1 MGIDYNF
8 KNKSLKTLA
17 LTHVSYANEH
27 NTESNQ
33 RLEFL
38 GDSILSFI
46 VATYLYNKKPNMN
59 EGELTEYRA
68 LVVCEK
74 SLAQAAKAMDLGEEL
89 IMGNSEKLTG
99 GKDKPS
105 ILADAFEAILGAI
118 YLDGG
123 IDAARE
129 WAESHL
135 KEALLDPSSVRI
147 VNYKSELQTLIQQT
161 ARDRS
166 FVEYNL
172 IDRSG
177 PDHEPIFKVEAVYG
191 GKVIGHGSGTC
202 RKAAEQLAAK
212 EAYEARLLGRNSP

>member
-1 MGIDYNF
+1 MSINYKF
-8 KNKSLKTLA
+8 KDESLKRLA
-17 LTHVSYANEH
+17 LTHISYANEH
-27 NTESNQ
+27 NLQSNQ

-46 VATYLYNKKPNMN
+46 VATYLYENKSGMN

-74 SLAQAAKAMDLGEEL
+74 SLAIAAKAMNLGELL
-89 IMGNSEKLTG
+89 IMGNSEILTKG
-99 GKDKPS
+99 ADKPS

-123 IDAARE
+123 IEAARAWVLE
-129 WAESHL
+129 HL
-135 KEALLDPSSVRI
+135 KTALADPSSVKV

-172 IDRSG
+172 VERTG
-177 PDHEPIFKVEAVYG
+177 PDHEPMFTVEAVYG
-191 GKVIGHGSGTC
+191 GKVIGFGSGTN
-202 RKAAEQLAAK
+202 RKDAEQLAAK
-212 EAYEARLLGRNSP
+212 MAYEKAIDN

>member
-1 MGIDYNF
+1 MDYIF
-8 KNKSLKTLA
+8 KNESLKTLA

-27 NTESNQ
+27 NTDSNQ

-46 VATYLYNKKPNMN
+46 VATYLYNAKPDMN

-74 SLAQAAKAMDLGEEL
+74 SLAKAAKAMNLGELL

-105 ILADAFEAILGAI
+105 ILADAFEAVLGAI

-123 IDAARE
+123 IDAARS

-135 KEALLDPSSVRI
+135 KEALLDPSSVKI
-147 VNYKSELQTLIQQT
+147 INYKSELQTLIQQE

-172 IDRSG
+172 LERTG
-177 PDHEPIFKVEAVYG
+177 PDHEPTFKVEAVYG
-191 GKVIGHGSGTC
+191 GKVIGRGTGTN
-202 RKAAEQLAAK
+202 RKDAEQLAAK
-212 EAYEARLLGRNSP
+212 EAYEKMG

>member
-1 MGIDYNF
+1 MDYTF
-8 KNKSLKTLA
+8 KNESLKKLA

-27 NTESNQ
+27 NIESNQ

-46 VATYLYNKKPNMN
+46 VATYLYDKKPNMS

-74 SLAQAAKAMDLGEEL
+74 SLAQAAKRMNLGEFL
-89 IMGNSEKLTG
+89 IMGNSERLTNG
-99 GKDKPS
+99 ADKPS
-105 ILADAFEAILGAI
+105 ILADGFEALLGAI

-123 IDAARE
+123 IDAARA
-129 WAESHL
+129 WAEEHL
-135 KEALLDPSSVRI
+135 SEALLDPSSVKI

-172 IDRSG
+172 VERLG

-212 EAYEARLLGRNSP
+212 EAYEAMKK

>member
-1 MGIDYNF
+1 MPIDYTF
-8 KNKSLKTLA
+8 KDESLKTLA
-17 LTHVSYANEH
+17 LTHISYANEH
-27 NTESNQ
+27 NTCSNQ

-46 VATYLYNKKPNMN
+46 IATYLYREKPHMD

-74 SLAQAAKAMDLGEEL
+74 SLAQAAKAMDLGELL
-89 IMGNSEKLTG
+89 IMGNSEVLTG

-105 ILADAFEAILGAI
+105 ILADAFEAVLGAI

-123 IDAARE
+123 VEAARK
-129 WAESHL
+129 WAEQHL
-135 KEALLDPSSVRI
+135 EPALLDPSSVRV

-177 PDHEPIFKVEAVYG
+177 PDHEPIFKVEAVYN
-191 GKVIGHGSGTC
+191 GKVIGYGSGTN
-202 RKAAEQLAAK
+202 RKDAEQIAAK
-212 EAYEARLLGRNSP
+212 EAYEKAINN

>member
-1 MGIDYNF
+1 MGLDYNF
-8 KNKSLKTLA
+8 KNQKLRTLA
-17 LTHVSYANEH
+17 LTHISYANEH
-27 NTESNQ
+27 NVESNQ

-46 VATYLYNKKPNMN
+46 VATYLYGEKQNMN

-74 SLAQAAKAMDLGEEL
+74 SLAQAAKKMQLGELL
-89 IMGNSEKLTG
+89 IMGNSEKLTKG
-99 GKDKPS
+99 SDKPS

-123 IDAARE
+123 IDEARAWVE
-129 WAESHL
+129 KHL
-135 KEALLDPSSVRI
+135 KDALLDPSSVKI
-147 VNYKSELQTLIQQT
+147 VNYKSELQTAIQQS

-172 IDRSG
+172 VERTG
-177 PDHEPIFKVEAVYG
+177 PDHEPFFKVEAVYNG
-191 GKVIGHGSGTC
+191 QVIGHGSGSN
-202 RKAAEQLAAK
+202 RKDAEQLAAK
-212 EAYEARLLGRNSP
+212 EAYEKM